1 MNNQIHMVRSGPEPI
16 GVLASIVIFASVV
29 IFGDSRAETVQEK
42 HEVAPTLDEI
52 RIEGEVAMPQVVFI
66 TAREQ
71 FQYPDE
77 AHRRYVLWASDIAA
91 LAPVPS
97 LVWVVGHERPSTL
110 FPGESTLDDRLVPLP
125 STPESDRR

>member
-1 MNNQIHMVRSGPEPI
+1 MNHIRRYRRG
-16 GVLASIVIFASVV
+16 GVWIACAIASAAPFQASFAQ
-29 IFGDSRAETVQEK
+29 AVQDK
-42 HEVAPTLDEI
+42 HQVAPTLDEI
-52 RIEGEVAMPQVVFI
+52 RIEGEIAMPQVVFI
-66 TAREQ
+66 TARDQ

-110 FPGESTLDDRLVPLP
+110 FPGASSLDDRLVPFP
-125 STPESDRR
+125 SSLPESDRR